1 MSTSLSARFFLS
13 LIACSLAAQDLSREL
28 PGIIVD
34 VRTPPIAV
42 RCGGRY
48 LLQYEVS
55 VTNANSVSLTIQ
67 RVEVLGPGP
76 LLTLEGETLTKAFA
90 NGYHI
95 KAVIPAEKSTALLL
109 AVFTDRVPASLN
121 HRIRFLVGDN
131 PEPLTIE
138 QPGTPIRRNTLRI
151 GPPLSGNKWLAAN
164 GPSENNHHTGGF
176 MPYQGRVHVPQR
188 FAIDFVQLQEDGNSH
203 HGDTKDKNNYR
214 CYGAEALAVANARVA
229 GVRDGIPENKPDPA
243 ERAVK
248 MTLDTVSGNL
258 VTIDLGGGRF
268 ATYAHL
274 QPGTIRVH
282 KGDRVRRGQVL
293 GLVGNSGNT
302 TEPHL
307 HFQISDSPSIL
318 TGDGLPYALDT
329 FVHDGKR
336 VHDEIPRGDWVIDF
350 GR

>member
-1 MSTSLSARFFLS
+1 LRFFLT
-13 LIACSLAAQDLSREL
+13 LLACTVAAQDLSREL
-28 PGIIVD
+28 PGIVVD
-34 VRTPPIAV
+34 VRSAPIAV

-48 LLQYEVS
+48 LLQYELS
-55 VTNANSVSLTIQ
+55 ITNTHSGTLTIQ

-76 LLTLEGETLTKAFA
+76 LLTLEGDPLAKAFA
-90 NGYHI
+90 NSYRT
-95 KAVIPAEKSTALLL
+95 KAVVPVDKSTAILL
-109 AVFTDRVPASLN
+109 AVFADQVPASLT
-121 HRIRFLVGDN
+121 HRIRFQVGDN

-138 QPGTPIRRNTLRI
+138 QPGTPVRRNTLRI
-151 GPPLSGNKWLAAN
+151 GPPLSGDKWLAAN
-164 GPSENNHHTGGF
+164 GPTGNNHHTGGS
-176 MPYQGRVHVPQR
+176 MPSQGRVHVPQR
-188 FAIDFVQLQEDGNSH
+188 FAIDFVRLQDDGETH
-203 HGDTKDKNNYR
+203 HGDPKDNRNYR

-229 GVRDGIPENKPDPA
+229 DVRDGIPENKPDPT

-248 MTLDTVSGNL
+248 MTLNTVSGNL
-258 VTIDLGGGRF
+258 VTLDLGGGRF

-307 HFQISDSPSIL
+307 HFQISDSPSTL

-329 FVHDGKR
+329 FVHEGKR
-336 VHDEIPRGDWVIDF
+336 IRDELPRGDWVIEF
-350 GR
+350 VR